1 MKGLRM
7 LIPVLVLVIG
17 LGALPVSKVKADN
30 TAKGGTVDYAALAT
44 KYEKM
49 AADEGAVIAEHQAML
64 KQADVQ
70 NPGNEK
76 RGGNPMNKHCNAI
89 IKDAKKL
96 KADYEAFAAFCKMMV
111 KETEKKTSDK

>member
-1 MKGLRM
+1 M
-7 LIPVLVLVIG
+7 LIPALALAIG
-17 LGALPVSKVKADN
+17 LGALPGSKVKADD
-30 TAKGGTVDYAALAT
+30 TAKSGAIDYAALAT

-49 AADEGAVIAEHQAML
+49 AADEDAVIAEHQAML

-89 IKDAKKL
+89 IRDAKKL
-96 KADYEAFAAFCKMMV
+96 KADYEAFASFCKMMV
-111 KETEKKTSDK
+111 KETEKKASSK